1 MLSRCGIIVRPV
13 SFHLRKIFKMN
24 YLLRRTLRQ
33 IKLWYRL
40 RSWLQTEISYL
51 LSLRT
56 ICMIKKYFLVLLVTV
71 LFLFS
76 STIEI
81 HMSAKLRLQQR
92 TSGVLQDKQIAYLI
106 KRDSLLGPLLSKWNY
121 KRLTRF
127 KILSLHGQQKLT
139 ISHRFIDYS
148 SLFS

>member
-13 SFHLRKIFKMN
+13 SFHFRKIFKMN

-33 IKLWYRL
+33 IKLWYGL
-40 RSWLQTEISYL
+40 RPWLQTEISYL

-56 ICMIKKYFLVLLVTV
+56 ICMIRKYFLVLLVTV
-71 LFLFS
+71 LSLFS

-92 TSGVLQDKQIAYLI
+92 TSGVLRDKQIACLI

-127 KILSLHGQQKLT
+127 KILILHG
-139 ISHRFIDYS
+139 
-148 SLFS
+148 

>member
-13 SFHLRKIFKMN
+13 SFRLRKIFKMN

-40 RSWLQTEISYL
+40 WSWLQTEISYL

-56 ICMIKKYFLVLLVTV
+56 ICMIRKYFLVLLVTV
-71 LFLFS
+71 LSLFS

-92 TSGVLQDKQIAYLI
+92 TSGVLQDKQIACLI

-121 KRLTRF
+121 KRLSRF
-127 KILSLHGQQKLT
+127 KILILHG
-139 ISHRFIDYS
+139 
-148 SLFS
+148 

>member
-56 ICMIKKYFLVLLVTV
+56 ICMITKYFLVLLVTV

-127 KILSLHGQQKLT
+127 KILSLHG
-139 ISHRFIDYS
+139 
-148 SLFS
+148 

>member
-56 ICMIKKYFLVLLVTV
+56 ICMIKKYFLVLLGTV

-81 HMSAKLRLQQR
+81 HMSAKLRLQHR

-106 KRDSLLGPLLSKWNY
+106 KRDLLLGPLLSKWNY

-127 KILSLHGQQKLT
+127 KILSLHG
-139 ISHRFIDYS
+139 
-148 SLFS
+148 